1 MGQFSKPT
9 DTTVIHWYIFPLQLI
24 NIEYNGT
31 VEKKEVRED
40 GQHTITI
47 DNKSPLFKYVCFVPF
62 CVSFQPISTKSQL

>member
-1 MGQFSKPT
+1 MAAICEFRLNRF
-9 DTTVIHWYIFPLQLI
+9 DFALFQLI

-47 DNKSPLFKYVCFVPF
+47 DNKSPLFKFVQTNKYSRTCLRGHLF
-62 CVSFQPISTKSQL
+62 VQR